1 MAFTGTDADMS
12 SRRSTR
18 PRNRNAHL
26 QTNPQN
32 EERSTRVIDDAS
44 QSPNDFSVENIALP
58 LYILSTKEI
67 FVLITRVLS
76 FCRSVVNDI
85 LRSSTPSTLCSSGS
99 PTTVTAVTDSP
110 VTVVRAP
117 HNILDSD
124 ATVREHDYAKI
135 MSESQILNICSTP
148 MNDQASTP
156 IDPKTDRR
164 LLHQVLYSVRVNK
177 KDYTYDAD
185 MLDPALA
192 NWIPFYQSLPP
203 LLFLRA
209 WNGYNPSYDG
219 VFVSVYL
226 EHEMQDRLLSEKC
239 KCSVELLHQLYSWSG
254 FEPTINYITID
265 PFRITSK
272 KVGSANYCAAVG
284 RSRDDPEHSLT
295 PPCLAQFVTVGVVS
309 AASITQVDN
318 NKKCKYVTLQ
328 LPSVFADRLQSLCY
342 VAFEQILRPYCA
354 QISLNGLDFQT
365 RRE

>member
-18 PRNRNAHL
+18 PRNRNAHP

-44 QSPNDFSVENIALP
+44 QSPNDFSVENIALDKRNLRP
-58 LYILSTKEI
+58 NNSG
-67 FVLITRVLS
+67 
-76 FCRSVVNDI
+76 VVNDI

-99 PTTVTAVTDSP
+99 PTTVNDSLSSTAVTDSP

-156 IDPKTDRR
+156 IDLKTDRR

-226 EHEMQDRLLSEKC
+226 EHEMQDRLLSKKC

-342 VAFEQILRPYCA
+342 VAFEQILRPYCT
-354 QISLNGLDFQT
+354 QISSNGLDFQT